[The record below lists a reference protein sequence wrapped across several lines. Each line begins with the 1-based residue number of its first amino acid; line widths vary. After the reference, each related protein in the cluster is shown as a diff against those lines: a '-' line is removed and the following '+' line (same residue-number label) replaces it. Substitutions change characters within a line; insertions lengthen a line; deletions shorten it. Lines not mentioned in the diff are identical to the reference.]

1 MIDFLRNAL
10 DPLFV
15 LMGATL
21 STFHGWGAPWWL
33 SIVMLTVVVR
43 SLLFPITYRQV
54 RSMRRMQEL
63 KPDMDRIR
71 TEHKDDVQRQREEMA
86 RLYQERKVNP
96 LGGCLPILIQ
106 LPIFLVLYYTIRHFD
121 TLESFRTGGLFWFQ
135 DLTQPDHLYILPVL
149 YVLTM
154 MASQEITIRNTAP
167 QQAQI
172 MRLMPLVF
180 GGFLAFSGFPS
191 GPLRLLDHLQLHHL
205 RPELRD
211 LLRPPAQKARG
222 HPGES
227 SRRNREKFL
236 PRHEQ
241 RRGQREVPPDPEAR
255 PTTEKEHPRQE
266 PEKEEGWQEK
276 IMESLPCGGP
286 APCRERIFCR
296 FRGNRSSGG
305 PGAPALAGGDH
316 GSRGPSP
323 GGRWTG
329 VLPLVFPL
337 GRAYVH
343 YFGWGR
349 RVSVLLYG
357 EEHARASTATYRS
370 SCATACARRRARPEA
385 AEPASRAPPCAP
397 EAGR

>member
-1 MIDFLRNAL
+1 MIDFLRNML

-33 SIVMLTVVVR
+33 SIVMLTIVVR

-54 RSMRRMQEL
+54 KSMRRMQEL

-96 LGGCLPILIQ
+96 LGGCLPVLIQ

-191 GPLRLLDHLQLHHL
+191 GLFVYWVTSNCITFVQNYVIYYVLPHKK
-205 RPELRD
+205 PED
-211 LLRPPAQKARG
+211 AQDPPPAETEKNTSPATNNGVANGVANGKSPRTQKPAQPQNKSTRA
-222 HPGES
+222 
-227 SRRNREKFL
+227 RNRKKKKVGK
-236 PRHEQ
+236 R
-241 RRGQREVPPDPEAR
+241 
-255 PTTEKEHPRQE
+255 K
-266 PEKEEGWQEK
+266 
-276 IMESLPCGGP
+276 
-286 APCRERIFCR
+286 
-296 FRGNRSSGG
+296 
-305 PGAPALAGGDH
+305 
-316 GSRGPSP
+316 
-323 GGRWTG
+323 
-329 VLPLVFPL
+329 
-337 GRAYVH
+337 
-343 YFGWGR
+343 
-349 RVSVLLYG
+349 
-357 EEHARASTATYRS
+357 
-370 SCATACARRRARPEA
+370 
-385 AEPASRAPPCAP
+385 
-397 EAGR
+397 